1 MRLSKRQLRRII
13 KEALGDRG
21 DLPKKQQYKIGMQG
35 PEDLPYGNVTGSK
48 STPPEQAEIEDALIA
63 CFCDWTTDGATARM
77 SFNEFMLEVA
87 EKLGVS
93 PQSLAQ
99 SCELIRTGEM

>member
-1 MRLSKRQLRRII
+1 MKLSKRQLKRII
-13 KEALGDRG
+13 REE
-21 DLPKKQQYKIGMQG
+21 KQKLQELDFSG
-35 PEDLPYGNVTGSK
+35 PAVGTDADVYGT
-48 STPPEQAEIEDALIA
+48 PEQAEIEDALIA
-63 CFCDWTTDGATARM
+63 CFCEWASDGATATM

-99 SCELIRTGEM
+99 SCELIRTGAM